1 MEVVMR
7 QPKLLFV
14 TALATALVAGCK
26 VDRTR
31 EGELPEVD
39 VRGGQLPKFDI
50 DPARV
55 DVRMDTQTIVVP
67 KVEVTPRQGN
77 NP

>member
-1 MEVVMR
+1 MHHR
-7 QPKLLFV
+7 KLFFV
-14 TALATALVAGCK
+14 PAIAVLLATACK

-50 DPARV
+50 DPAKV
-55 DVRMDTQTIVVP
+55 EIGTDTHTVVVP
-67 KVEVTPRQGN
+67 KVEVTPRKDS

>member
-1 MEVVMR
+1 MHQR
-7 QPKLLFV
+7 KLLLA
-14 TALATALVAGCK
+14 TALATVLGSGCK

-50 DPARV
+50 DPAKV
-55 DVRMDTQTIVVP
+55 DVRMDTQMIVVP
-67 KVEVTPRQGN
+67 KVEVTPRKGN
-77 NP
+77 SP

>member
-1 MEVVMR
+1 MR
-7 QPKLLFV
+7 HLKLLFV
-14 TALATALVAGCK
+14 TAFAAVLATGCK
-26 VDRTR
+26 ADRTR

-55 DVRMDTQTIVVP
+55 DMKMDTHMVVVP
-67 KVEVTPRQGN
+67 KVEVTPRKGS

>member
-1 MEVVMR
+1 MHHR
-7 QPKLLFV
+7 KLLFV
-14 TALATALVAGCK
+14 TMFAAALAGGCK
-26 VDRTR
+26 VDRTG

-77 NP
+77 TP